1 MAAWVHGCMG
11 AIHASMHPCT
21 GLRRVS
27 HLCPPAVR
35 VALRGTDEA
44 AVDLAPL
51 VITRVVVVVLRVIV
65 EERAIC
71 DTSFGQ
77 SRRQFVVSNQESL
90 VVSAMSV
97 HA

>member
-1 MAAWVHGCMG
+1 MG